1 MSRMDV
7 DEEDPVVRE
16 LPVYLSLELT
26 HQLYLLQYP
35 LRAAGRP
42 YDQGG
47 VTPVSCA
54 FYLDASG
61 ARCQGFVLHHTFVVA
76 RWHAE
81 NACWAGG
88 PPIAGNSEC
97 GGLARNGAPLVLLA
111 TLEILLR
118 VEVL

>member
-54 FYLDASG
+54 FYLDASMRRS
-61 ARCQGFVLHHTFVVA
+61 RCSLPGVRVA
-76 RWHAE
+76 PHIR
-81 NACWAGG
+81 GG
-88 PPIAGNSEC
+88 T
-97 GGLARNGAPLVLLA
+97 LARRERLLGWRPA
-111 TLEILLR
+111 DRWEQ
-118 VEVL
+118 